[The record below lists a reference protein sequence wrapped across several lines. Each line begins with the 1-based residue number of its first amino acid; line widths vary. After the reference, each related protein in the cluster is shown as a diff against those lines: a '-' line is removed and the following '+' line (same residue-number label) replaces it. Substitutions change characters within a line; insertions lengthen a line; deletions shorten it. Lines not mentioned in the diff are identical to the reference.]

1 VITGSCILFALGC
14 RGNEPTATTPS
25 ASSSLAAATT
35 PEPSTSA
42 PAATLEPTTGDDARL
57 PLYGFHIRRV
67 PGVPQ
72 PKAERPRRHEW
83 FLEFP
88 EHLRWKGVL
97 EISYEGRHLGVLWG
111 RAYRYTADLA
121 THSLRL
127 VAPTQ
132 KRGRLRLGGFAC
144 RPDEPA
150 TYMWSRFERNYV
162 LRLSAVQER
171 CAARR
176 AILEGDWH
184 FID

>member
-1 VITGSCILFALGC
+1 VITGSCLLFALGC
-14 RGNEPTATTPS
+14 GGNESAAPTA
-25 ASSSLAAATT
+25 
-35 PEPSTSA
+35 PEPSTST
-42 PAATLEPTTGDDARL
+42 PATTTLEPTTGADARL

-72 PKAERPRRHEW
+72 PRAGRPRRHEW

-88 EHLRWKGVL
+88 EPLRWKGVL
-97 EISYEGRHLGVLWG
+97 EISYEGRHFGVLWG
-111 RAYRYTADLA
+111 RAYRFTADLA

-132 KRGRLRLGGFAC
+132 KRGLRLGGFVC
-144 RPDEPA
+144 PPDEPA
-150 TYMWSRFERNYV
+150 IYTWSRFERNYL
-162 LRLSAVQER
+162 LRLSAVREP

-176 AILEGDWH
+176 PILEGDWQ